1 MKYFVF
7 FDLDF
12 TEFNFVNIKGKSRNE
27 NASSGSSNRV
37 NRGGSWNNN
46 ADNCAVSN
54 RNNNNPYNQNNNL
67 GFRVVR
73 SSSMKI
79 RGREFPVI
87 LVVFLLEPAFP
98 CIRRGLDKLNQ
109 RCANSL
115 VSLVLVALEAR
126 SREGLRLTLFCVY
139 TEENVYSSIFFMSQY
154 QSFFIS
160 AGGNSA
166 QCDELNHFLRSHV
179 VIRTVENIISS
190 GNNCGIQILVE
201 YKDVGVSNQQDKKNA
216 KIDWRASL
224 ATEEQRA
231 IFDRLKE
238 IRLEIS
244 KTNKLTAAYVVCKD
258 EHLVAIITKPDITA
272 EEIAELPNSKN
283 IMLKKF
289 AHQLYEEYQKILK
302 EMQGKN
308 IAENDGGFDRLNH
321 RETANNQ
328 LENENKNEAGN
339 IPF

>member
-1 MKYFVF
+1 
-7 FDLDF
+7 
-12 TEFNFVNIKGKSRNE
+12 
-27 NASSGSSNRV
+27 
-37 NRGGSWNNN
+37 
-46 ADNCAVSN
+46 
-54 RNNNNPYNQNNNL
+54 
-67 GFRVVR
+67 
-73 SSSMKI
+73 
-79 RGREFPVI
+79 
-87 LVVFLLEPAFP
+87 
-98 CIRRGLDKLNQ
+98 
-109 RCANSL
+109 
-115 VSLVLVALEAR
+115 
-126 SREGLRLTLFCVY
+126 
-139 TEENVYSSIFFMSQY
+139 MSQY

-179 VIRTVENIISS
+179 VIRTVGNIISS

-201 YKDVGVSNQQDKKNA
+201 YKDVGVSNQQDKKNS

-224 ATEEQRA
+224 ATEEQCA

-289 AHQLYEEYQKILK
+289 AHQLHEEYQKILK

-321 RETANNQ
+321 RKFGLNHRE
-328 LENENKNEAGN
+328 
-339 IPF
+339 

>member
-37 NRGGSWNNN
+37 NRSGSWNNN

-87 LVVFLLEPAFP
+87 LVVFLLEPAFS
-98 CIRRGLDKLNQ
+98 CIRRGLDKLNH

-126 SREGLRLTLFCVY
+126 SREGLRLTLF
-139 TEENVYSSIFFMSQY
+139 
-154 QSFFIS
+154 
-160 AGGNSA
+160 
-166 QCDELNHFLRSHV
+166 
-179 VIRTVENIISS
+179 
-190 GNNCGIQILVE
+190 
-201 YKDVGVSNQQDKKNA
+201 
-216 KIDWRASL
+216 
-224 ATEEQRA
+224 
-231 IFDRLKE
+231 
-238 IRLEIS
+238 
-244 KTNKLTAAYVVCKD
+244 
-258 EHLVAIITKPDITA
+258 
-272 EEIAELPNSKN
+272 
-283 IMLKKF
+283 
-289 AHQLYEEYQKILK
+289 
-302 EMQGKN
+302 
-308 IAENDGGFDRLNH
+308 
-321 RETANNQ
+321 
-328 LENENKNEAGN
+328 
-339 IPF
+339 